1 LIALSRT
8 LGSARARIQRAG
20 DFPWLLAA
28 VLIFAAQ
35 QVAIRRIPTDG
46 AAGLFRRSLFLVTT
60 LLLVA
65 FALHFRRYLGAWL
78 IALGILLNL
87 APIVAH
93 GGLMPVSYTVVH
105 DSGAFPEITEAQIG
119 HQLGNGKDILLRTED
134 IHFEPL
140 SDRYPASVPLYG
152 TNIYSLG
159 DFVLFAGA
167 GLVVLQALAVAASEP
182 IRAERE
188 RRRARIA

>member
-1 LIALSRT
+1 MTALAHT
-8 LGSARARIQRAG
+8 LGSARARIERAG

-28 VLIFAAQ
+28 IILFAAQ
-35 QVAIRRIPTDG
+35 QVAIRRMPTDG
-46 AAGLFRRSLFLVTT
+46 TPGLFRRSLFLVTT

-65 FALHFRRYLGAWL
+65 LALHFRRYLGAWL
-78 IALGILLNL
+78 IAAGIVLNL
-87 APIVAH
+87 APIIAH

-119 HQLGNGKDILLRTED
+119 HQLGNGKDILLRTDD

-140 SDRYPASVPLYG
+140 SDRYTATVPLYG

-167 GLVVLQALAVAASEP
+167 GLVVLQALVVAASDP
-182 IRAERE
+182 IRTHFR
-188 RRRARIA
+188 RRRAPAA